1 MKVQCCVSGGARPF
15 LADGGAARD
24 AEFLFADLADSGA
37 VRGQGLG
44 KFVEQ
49 RNEFAKDR
57 FLGVAALV

>member
-1 MKVQCCVSGGARPF
+1 MP
-15 LADGGAARD
+15 
-24 AEFLFADLADSGA
+24 EFLFADLADGGG